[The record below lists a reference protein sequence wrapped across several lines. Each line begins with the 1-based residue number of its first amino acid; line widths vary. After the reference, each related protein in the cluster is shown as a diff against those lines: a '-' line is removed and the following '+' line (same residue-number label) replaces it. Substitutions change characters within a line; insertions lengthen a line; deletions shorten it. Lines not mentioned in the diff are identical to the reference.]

1 MIEWKFNPADYNPDR
16 FQLISPGKYR
26 VRIESAEETMS
37 KTGKQMVK
45 MTLKVSGYDSRVWH
59 YVVFDDTNREAEART
74 NDRLGQ
80 LWDSF
85 NMSFG
90 EMNLS
95 VWKGRVGAADI
106 RNEEDNKGEQRAV
119 VKRFLPRKD
128 QDGLPT
134 WQEHPTFAPASD
146 MASIDEMPF

>member
-16 FQLISPGKYR
+16 FQLIPPGKYR

-106 RNEEDNKGEQRAV
+106 RNEEDNRGEQRAV

-128 QDGLPT
+128 QDSLPT

>member
-106 RNEEDNKGEQRAV
+106 RNEEDNRGEQRAV

-128 QDGLPT
+128 QDSLPT